1 MRYAMLWLVPAAALL
16 IAADDQAD
24 KDKKA
29 LQGTWQVTSFESKG
43 EAVSEDTAKLMKL
56 VFKDDT
62 FSMSDGKKT
71 EGGKF
76 KLDASKKPKAL
87 DATLDKTNDTVLF
100 IYEIDGD
107 TLKLCWNKPG
117 SDERPKEFTGKAG
130 VGYMVLKR
138 EK

>member
-1 MRYAMLWLVPAAALL
+1 MRYAMLLLVPAVALL
-16 IAADDQAD
+16 VAADDQAD

-29 LQGTWQVTSFESKG
+29 LQGTWQVTSFEAKG
-43 EAVSEDTAKLMKL
+43 EAVPEDMVKQMKL

-71 EGGKF
+71 EGGTF
-76 KLDASKKPKAL
+76 KLDATKKPKAM
-87 DATLDKTNDTVLF
+87 DGKLDKTNDTALF

-117 SDERPKEFTGKAG
+117 GGERPKEFSGKGG

>member
-1 MRYAMLWLVPAAALL
+1 MRYAMLWLVPAVALL

-43 EAVSEDTAKLMKL
+43 EAVPEDMAKMMK
-56 VFKDDT
+56 VTFKDDT

-76 KLDASKKPKAL
+76 KLEAGKKPKVL
-87 DATLDKTNDTVLF
+87 DLQLDRTNDTAPF
-100 IYEIDGD
+100 IYELDGD
-107 TLKLCWNKPG
+107 MLKLCWNKPG
-117 SDERPKEFTGKAG
+117 GERPKEFTGKG
-130 VGYMVLKR
+130 TGGYMVLKR